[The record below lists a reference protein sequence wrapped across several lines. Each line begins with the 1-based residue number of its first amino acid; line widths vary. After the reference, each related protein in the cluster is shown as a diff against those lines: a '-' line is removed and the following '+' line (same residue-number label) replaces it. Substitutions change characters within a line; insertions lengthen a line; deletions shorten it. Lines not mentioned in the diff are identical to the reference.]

1 MEKKGFCFNI
11 FSDYLYFCCAM
22 QTNPTFL
29 WLWTVQCALG
39 RLRIVWSLIVAL
51 IYVPNRL
58 KCLLGSSRFFISLST
73 RMYTNYSTIIYIYIL
88 LSSVLCETKCLCL
101 HLNPRK
107 WYFHNKR
114 NSSGVF
120 NFKPQESIYLS
131 ILLSFIYLSMYLYI
145 YIFYPG
151 NFSSFDLLLFK

>member
-1 MEKKGFCFNI
+1 MFSVKYFLI
-11 FSDYLYFCCAM
+11 FFFRLFFRFLLCNA
-22 QTNPTFL
+22 TNHTFL
-29 WLWTVQCALG
+29 WVWPVQCAVG

-51 IYVPNRL
+51 IYDRNQF
-58 KCLLGSSRFFISLST
+58 KCLLGSSPFFFSINKNV
-73 RMYTNYSTIIYIYIL
+73 YTLQYNCIYIL

-131 ILLSFIYLSMYLYI
+131 IFLSFIYLSIYLYT
-145 YIFYPG
+145 
-151 NFSSFDLLLFK
+151 